1 MSDAVVTLLVAVFGG
16 GTVAAIVQGIVSH
29 RKGVRDADVE
39 RDQTAFEQ
47 MKVILAEH
55 KESITELKSARAEDT
70 RRLDDLFE
78 ENRLYRWTL
87 IGVTDRL
94 RQKPK
99 GTVDDI
105 LDYMHERLPMLR
117 KDKE

>member
-16 GTVAAIVQGIVSH
+16 GTVAALVQGIVSH
-29 RKGVRDADVE
+29 RKGVRDTDVA

-55 KESITELKSARAEDT
+55 KDSISTLQSAREKDT
-70 RRLDDLFE
+70 CRLDDLSE

-87 IGVTDRL
+87 VGVTDRI
-94 RQKPK
+94 RQMPPV
-99 GTVDDI
+99 TPEDLLEYI
-105 LDYMHERLPMLR
+105 NERQSMLR
-117 KDKE
+117 KDK

>member
-1 MSDAVVTLLVAVFGG
+1 MIPEAIVTGLGVLFGG
-16 GTVAAIVQGIVSH
+16 GTIAAIVQAVVSH
-29 RKGVRDADVE
+29 KKGIRDADLA

-55 KESITELKSARAEDT
+55 KDSISTLQSAREKDT
-70 RRLDDLFE
+70 CRLDDLSE

-87 IGVTDRL
+87 VGVTDRL

-105 LDYMHERLPMLR
+105 LEYMHERIPTLR
-117 KDKE
+117 KDK